1 MSLEIIRV
9 ILLKDF
15 KGEVYLEFFKFLNLH
30 RNEFKS
36 KMTSEGANHLV
47 SIENIIIALKENH
60 KKILKSEYMNYFFDE
75 IPVGKVNIEFS
86 DE

>member
-1 MSLEIIRV
+1 
-9 ILLKDF
+9 
-15 KGEVYLEFFKFLNLH
+15 
-30 RNEFKS
+30 
-36 KMTSEGANHLV
+36 MTSEGANHLV